1 MLGLLYKDYI
11 AVKGKYYLA
20 ALFGQFLLV
29 TLIRL
34 LVVDDTVDIIMA
46 PMILVVLI
54 GAAIAIPFSF
64 EVSLIKADEG
74 RKQKQYFL
82 SLPVSR
88 RQYVASKYIFLAITF
103 YVIQSVAIFEFLVCQ
118 VNLKLEE
125 TQARLSGMQMLVPT
139 CISHCMIVCAL
150 ELPFFI
156 GMGVKKGNAVK
167 QGIFFLFCFAFI
179 AYMMFGD
186 LSVFDKFDLMSVLD
200 YLMQHT
206 EIMLAGQ
213 ILFPVVAII
222 LFYLSYLVSARLFE
236 RKEWEDE

>member
-20 ALFGQFLLV
+20 ALFGQLLLV

-34 LVVDDTVDIIMA
+34 LVVDDELDIIMA

-54 GAAIAIPFSF
+54 SAAIAIPFSF

-139 CISHCMIVCAL
+139 CISLCMIVCAL

-167 QGIFFLFCFAFI
+167 QGIFFLFFFAFI

-200 YLMQHT
+200 YLMQHA

-213 ILFPVVAII
+213 ILFPVVAIL

-236 RKEWEDE
+236 RKEWEDD

>member
-20 ALFGQFLLV
+20 VLFGQFLLV

-54 GAAIAIPFSF
+54 GFATAIPFSF

-88 RQYVASKYIFLAITF
+88 RQYVASKYIFFAITF

-139 CISHCMIVCAL
+139 CISLCMIVCAL

-156 GMGVKKGNAVK
+156 GMGVKKGTAVK